1 MCVHVRVYECVDMC
15 IHVCVCVCEGGW
27 EGVGVHICMVWCVTV
42 FVCHCPAT
50 KVFIRYRLIAGYWMS
65 GGDHEVLMQ
74 GVKGGHVTI
83 VCVCFCVCVCV

>member
-15 IHVCVCVCEGGW
+15 IHVCVCALVC

-50 KVFIRYRLIAGYWMS
+50 MQSFYTLIAGYWMG
-65 GGDHEVLMQ
+65 GGDHEVPR
-74 GVKGGHVTI
+74 G
-83 VCVCFCVCVCV
+83 

>member
-1 MCVHVRVYECVDMC
+1 M
-15 IHVCVCVCEGGW
+15 
-27 EGVGVHICMVWCVTV
+27 GVHICMVWCVTV

-50 KVFIRYRLIAGYWMS
+50 MQSFYTLIAGYWMS

-83 VCVCFCVCVCV
+83 VCVCVCVCVCVYVCVCVFVGSY